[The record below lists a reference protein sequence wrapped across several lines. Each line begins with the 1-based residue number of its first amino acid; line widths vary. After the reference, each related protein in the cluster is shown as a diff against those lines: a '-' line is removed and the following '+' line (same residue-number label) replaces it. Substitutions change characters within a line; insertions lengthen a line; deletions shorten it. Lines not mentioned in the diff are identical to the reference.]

1 MSEVN
6 SSSDKTPP
14 EFGQKS
20 RRREQAFKEKRIDR
34 TEAKNPQEARQE
46 RQQQEMQRQENAC
59 AQSSAK
65 ASKAREDRF
74 DELA

>member
-6 SSSDKTPP
+6 NSSDKTPP

-20 RRREQAFKEKRIDR
+20 RRREQAFKEKRIDQA
-34 TEAKNPQEARQE
+34 EGKKAQEARQE
-46 RQQQEMQRQENAC
+46 RRQQEAQRQENAR

>member
-6 SSSDKTPP
+6 NSSDKTPP

-20 RRREQAFKEKRIDR
+20 RRREQAFKEKNIDQA
-34 TEAKNPQEARQE
+34 EARKVEEARQE
-46 RQQQEMQRQENAC
+46 RRQQEMQRKENMRAELR
-59 AQSSAK
+59 ARARE
-65 ASKAREDRF
+65 AREDRF